1 MADKLESKIEG
12 QKMSRGGST
21 LDRTALMVPAV
32 GFGVMVLLMTAFYVY
47 YRRKQN
53 RHQPMRPLKKTNEQP
68 VAPSRSGRKRGQTLA
83 ESGGLPPVRPSRKGA
98 SS

>member
-1 MADKLESKIEG
+1 MSK
-12 QKMSRGGST
+12 GGST

-32 GFGVMVLLMTAFYVY
+32 GFGVMVLLMTVFYVY

-53 RHQPMRPLKKTNEQP
+53 RHQPMVSHKKHREQP

-83 ESGGLPPVRPSRKGA
+83 ESGGLPPVRSGGKGA
-98 SS
+98 TQ